1 MRRVLMVVASRNF
14 RDEEYFDVRR
24 VLESYGLEVVT
35 ASPKEGHV
43 RSTFGRF
50 IMVDM
55 LLSCARAR
63 DFDAIVFVGGQGVME
78 LLEVRSVKRLI
89 LDAVSLGRVVSAICM
104 APILLANAGVL
115 KGRRVTGYPDV
126 KDALISAGA
135 IWTSEGVA
143 CDGNIVTA
151 DGPASAVAFG
161 DAIANLLLTGEKN
174 ALHSR
179 G

>member
-1 MRRVLMVVASRNF
+1 MVVASRNF

-35 ASPKEGHV
+35 ASSKEGHV
-43 RSTFGRF
+43 RSAFGKF
-50 IMVDM
+50 IMVDR
-55 LLSCARAR
+55 LVSCARAK
-63 DFDAIVFVGGQGVME
+63 DFDAIVFVGGDGVLE
-78 LLEVRSVKRLI
+78 FLEVRSVKRLI
-89 LDAVSLGRVVSAICM
+89 RDAVSLGRVVSAICM

-115 KGRRVTGYPDV
+115 EGRRVTGYADV

-161 DAIANLLLTGEKN
+161 ETIAKLLLGPQKGRS
-174 ALHSR
+174 HS
-179 G
+179 GG